1 MLFSFKKKQEQFIKK
16 KTRLGRRRTS
26 AVGRVPTNYNFLN
39 FIMTTIKAIVNGVQ
53 VSVINGTVNI
63 KLFTNALFD
72 GFARQ
77 TDVNTGVISFERKMV
92 NSVSFTMKQFLH
104 FINEVAPL
112 YSYYFAGVNAYELP
126 QIVARDLFLGSTIS
140 FTREFQPAGTEYVL
154 PDGSTSVTNG
164 DRFATSIVS
173 IEPNELN
180 QAIIFD
186 MPKTPQM
193 VLAAVNVAKTVAAE
207 VTEVVADEKSAENK

>member
-1 MLFSFKKKQEQFIKK
+1 
-16 KTRLGRRRTS
+16 
-26 AVGRVPTNYNFLN
+26 
-39 FIMTTIKAIVNGVQ
+39 MTTIKAIVNGVQ